1 MWVSHQYKT
10 TSADSVRIMN
20 TCHYEG
26 PQNLQLI
33 TARNNRMGIKNGI
46 KKNYFEVMKIE
57 IVSK

>member
-1 MWVSHQYKT
+1 
-10 TSADSVRIMN
+10 MN

-33 TARNNRMGIKNGI
+33 TVRNNRMGIKNWI
-46 KKNYFEVMKIE
+46 NKKNYFEVMKIE